1 MSLTVRTAKALRLS
15 SSSYIPLRLAREPYT
30 LHLGTCSLV
39 QVLSCTI
46 VHTISKN
53 GTRKFLFEIRCFSC
67 CSPLTYIS
75 VPQAGSIYHV
85 HMDIAI
91 YCTYGHVL
99 FVQLCFLMFFL
110 SLSTLLCASYVF
122 FIPDNCSRVDC
133 SRSNFSV
140 ENFFNVRS
148 RTLTAQTN

>member
-1 MSLTVRTAKALRLS
+1 MRISPPPASVEELPSLYTARRAKSIRCLPKSSRTSLELDTVILVLPDIRSFHFCRFLCCTSVMSLTVRTAKALRLS

-53 GTRKFLFEIRCFSC
+53 RTRNFFFEIRCFSC

-75 VPQAGSIYHV
+75 VPQAGSI
-85 HMDIAI
+85 
-91 YCTYGHVL
+91 
-99 FVQLCFLMFFL
+99 
-110 SLSTLLCASYVF
+110 
-122 FIPDNCSRVDC
+122 
-133 SRSNFSV
+133 
-140 ENFFNVRS
+140 
-148 RTLTAQTN
+148 